1 MAEIKEE
8 ARTASP
14 VKDITELFAEIS
26 KSEVDKVM
34 AQPQATVNPLFKK
47 EDIPTAGNVLMKF
60 FRYLCV
66 VSGIS
71 LESIKKTHR
80 RWCHSIGYA
89 DSGISTH
96 LNNTLKPVKHNE
108 AGATLTWTNLTGS
121 LLPSI
126 GKELI
131 NVSFTLK
138 DTETGEIT
146 TYSLQDIEEYCAMH
160 VRHTGVQ
167 QAIPPVRS
175 TTTKGL

>member
-1 MAEIKEE
+1 MAEKQEVKD
-8 ARTASP
+8 ASFN
-14 VKDITELFAEIS
+14 DITEMFAAIS
-26 KSEVDKVM
+26 KSQVDKVM
-34 AQPQATVNPLFKK
+34 TQPQVTVNPLFKP

-66 VSGIS
+66 VGGIS

-80 RWCHSIGYA
+80 RWCHAIGYA

-121 LLPSI
+121 LLPSV

-131 NVSFTLK
+131 DVSFTLK
-138 DTETGEIT
+138 DTQSGEIT
-146 TYSLQDIEEYCAMH
+146 TITLKEIEEYCAKN
-160 VRHTGVQ
+160 VKHTG
-167 QAIPPVRS
+167 AASSIPPVRS
-175 TTTKGL
+175 TTKGM